1 MNRDVTVLKMT
12 TTSLTFFTLRE
23 GSTGLSREPELA
35 CISFNY
41 REHNMWPPYNLQ
53 VKIVIIYKVGAQF
66 TWDSPCEGSQ
76 MPGKKTNYTKSTM
89 FNRPADKPSNQ
100 LQAIKS
106 ALSESNL
113 FEFPHQTATT

>member
-23 GSTGLSREPELA
+23 ESTGLSREPELA

-53 VKIVIIYKVGAQF
+53 VKIVII
-66 TWDSPCEGSQ
+66 
-76 MPGKKTNYTKSTM
+76 
-89 FNRPADKPSNQ
+89 
-100 LQAIKS
+100 
-106 ALSESNL
+106 
-113 FEFPHQTATT
+113 